1 MNETTWNCMIAA
13 AIVLVIGMFLAG
25 FIFYISGLQYFPS
38 RLADIYRED
47 QISLTVPGSKEVQL
61 NRTGAYGIYYQYS
74 LLTAS
79 ADPIQNPPDLTC
91 TLKSE
96 SGQLLEGVADYK
108 PTNRYWSKIGGGPAT
123 LIQSITIDDPG
134 EYTFECVKQDD
145 NSVPDVLVSLGPNY
159 TWEFIRLVLKNGV
172 AVLGIILSLF
182 SSVFLSLILVGAGI
196 VEKKNLRWPTKGE

>member
-1 MNETTWNCMIAA
+1 
-13 AIVLVIGMFLAG
+13 
-25 FIFYISGLQYFPS
+25 
-38 RLADIYRED
+38 
-47 QISLTVPGSKEVQL
+47 
-61 NRTGAYGIYYQYS
+61 
-74 LLTAS
+74 
-79 ADPIQNPPDLTC
+79 
-91 TLKSE
+91 
-96 SGQLLEGVADYK
+96 
-108 PTNRYWSKIGGGPAT
+108 